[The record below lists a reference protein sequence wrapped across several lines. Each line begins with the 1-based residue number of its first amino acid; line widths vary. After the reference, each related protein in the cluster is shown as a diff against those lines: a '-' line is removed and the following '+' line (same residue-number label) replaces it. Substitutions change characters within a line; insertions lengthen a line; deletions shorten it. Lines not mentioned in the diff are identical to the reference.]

1 MRQLLTMLLTFV
13 PVLAQNPFEGAVPQ
27 AKTTDTVMEL
37 SLEHAIA
44 SGLKANLGAVLADEN
59 LKSAEGNRLVARSKL
74 LPTLDARLGETSQQL
89 NLQAFGFS
97 SFPGIPT
104 IVGPFGVFD
113 ARAAMSATLLNL
125 RARRNAEAASE
136 YLRSADLDQQ
146 DARDAVALVV
156 CALYIQAVTG
166 ASRIEAGKAQVA
178 AAEALYQQAVDFK
191 KNGLVP
197 AIEVL
202 RAQVEWQAQ
211 KQRLIG
217 FQNGYQKDMLRLA
230 RAIGLADGQVFT
242 LSERLPDAV
251 QPGVGIDAAIAAA
264 YKGRKDYLSLATRV
278 KAAELTRRAAS
289 AGRYPELNFHGDY
302 GAMGKSPAES
312 HGTFAAGVS
321 LDIPLFEGGRVKGE
335 EMQAEAALRRQ
346 RAQLDELRGRVAFEV
361 RTALL
366 DIQSAWDQVEVSRS
380 AVQLARQQQ
389 EQARDR
395 FANGVTNNLEVV
407 QAQEA
412 LATADENYIA
422 SLYAYY
428 AARASLERA
437 TGSAEKNLPKMLAG
451 TK

>member
-1 MRQLLTMLLTFV
+1 
-13 PVLAQNPFEGAVPQ
+13 
-27 AKTTDTVMEL
+27 
-37 SLEHAIA
+37 
-44 SGLKANLGAVLADEN
+44 
-59 LKSAEGNRLVARSKL
+59 
-74 LPTLDARLGETSQQL
+74 
-89 NLQAFGFS
+89 
-97 SFPGIPT
+97 
-104 IVGPFGVFD
+104 
-113 ARAAMSATLLNL
+113 
-125 RARRNAEAASE
+125 
-136 YLRSADLDQQ
+136 
-146 DARDAVALVV
+146 
-156 CALYIQAVTG
+156 
-166 ASRIEAGKAQVA
+166 
-178 AAEALYQQAVDFK
+178 
-191 KNGLVP
+191 
-197 AIEVL
+197 
-202 RAQVEWQAQ
+202 
-211 KQRLIG
+211 
-217 FQNGYQKDMLRLA
+217 
-230 RAIGLADGQVFT
+230 
-242 LSERLPDAV
+242 
-251 QPGVGIDAAIAAA
+251 
-264 YKGRKDYLSLATRV
+264 
-278 KAAELTRRAAS
+278 
-289 AGRYPELNFHGDY
+289 
-302 GAMGKSPAES
+302 MGKSPAES